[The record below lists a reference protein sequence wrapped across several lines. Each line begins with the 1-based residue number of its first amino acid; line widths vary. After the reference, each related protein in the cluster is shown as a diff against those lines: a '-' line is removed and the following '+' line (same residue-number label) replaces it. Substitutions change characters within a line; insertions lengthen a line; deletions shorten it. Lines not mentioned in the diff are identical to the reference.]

1 MSKKISFLAI
11 SLLCTSLMAEA
22 VKGTS
27 AAGQAPAPTVAAP
40 TGNAQAPTLQINGF
54 TAIVA
59 GKASQQDNTNGKGG
73 GPHLAIGSSNIYFTA
88 KGSSA
93 SGFNYKYR
101 GALESYPGGKS
112 VSGGNGSIYFTQNY
126 IEFSQDSWGIFQVG
140 NLTGPE
146 DTLVESGFNLLQGA
160 NTIDGTFTNIVNFA
174 EGVIEGV
181 QMVGQTSKA
190 TKVAYYT
197 PGIQVGGSPTAG
209 VITLGI
215 AFTPN
220 TTRFGMG
227 GIDNSG
233 ATPDN
238 AYGNNPGLYP
248 DKSIAAYGVN
258 NISLGANYKV
268 DFKTWNLAL
277 AAVYIQEKAK
287 RGNPRWVENQN
298 VNGVNN
304 GTLEFFKIKKAH
316 HTRSTQFTAAVGSSA
331 WRFATGLIL
340 NNRARLPKTS
350 SYGYKAG
357 DAGTAWNV
365 AGQYT
370 IGAYQ
375 FALGYFNT
383 SRKLPNIPG
392 NAAGNPA
399 YGAVSGRATSDI
411 VSATIDFN
419 ALQGLKFFGEVDV
432 FKMRTNAN
440 YAKFIGNTKNYTD
453 KSIVP
458 TVKNS
463 GAAVI
468 VGTKLSF

>member
-1 MSKKISFLAI
+1 MFKKINLLVAGFLC
-11 SLLCTSLMAEA
+11 SGLVAEA
-22 VKGTS
+22 AKS
-27 AAGQAPAPTVAAP
+27 APQAPAGT
-40 TGNAQAPTLQINGF
+40 AQAPTLQINGF

-59 GKASQQDNTNGKGG
+59 GNASQKDNTNGKGG

-88 KGSSA
+88 KGNSA

-101 GALESYPGGKS
+101 GALESYPGGKG
-112 VSGGNGSIYFTQNY
+112 VSGSNGSIYFTQNY
-126 IEFSQDSWGIFQVG
+126 IEFSQDSWGVFQVG

-146 DTLVESGFNLLQGA
+146 DTLSESGFNLLQGA
-160 NTIDGTFTNIVNFA
+160 NTIDGTFTNLVNSP

-181 QMVGQTSKA
+181 QMMGQTSKA
-190 TKVAYYT
+190 MKVAYYT

-209 VITLGI
+209 VVTLGL

-227 GIDNSG
+227 GKDNSG
-233 ATPDN
+233 AAPDN
-238 AYGNNPGLYP
+238 AYGNSAGIYP

-258 NISLGANYKV
+258 NISMGANYKV

-277 AAVYIQEKAK
+277 AAIYIQEKAK
-287 RGNPRWVENQN
+287 RGTPRWVENQLDAYN
-298 VNGVNN
+298 DSQ
-304 GTLEFFKIKKAH
+304 LDFFKIKKAH
-316 HTRSTQFTAAVGSSA
+316 HTRATQFTAAVGFGA
-331 WRFATGLIL
+331 WRFATGFI
-340 NNRARLPKTS
+340 NNGRARLPKTS
-350 SYGYKAG
+350 SYGYKSG
-357 DAGTAWNV
+357 DAGKAWNIG
-365 AGQYT
+365 GQYT
-370 IGAYQ
+370 VGAYQ

-383 SRKLPNIPG
+383 SRVLPKIPG
-392 NAAGNPA
+392 GGAGATA
-399 YGAVSGRATSDI
+399 YDAVGGRASSDI

-440 YAKFIGNTKNYTD
+440 YAKFMGNTKSYNT

-458 TVKNS
+458 TTKNS

>member
-1 MSKKISFLAI
+1 MSKKIGFLAI
-11 SLLCTSLMAEA
+11 GLVCTSLMAEA

-27 AAGQAPAPTVAAP
+27 AAGQSPAPTVSAP

-59 GKASQQDNTNGKGG
+59 GKASQKDNTNGKGG

-101 GALESYPGGKS
+101 GALESYPGGKG
-112 VSGGNGSIYFTQNY
+112 VSGSNGSIYFTQNY

-190 TKVAYYT
+190 TKVVYYT
-197 PGIQVGGSPTAG
+197 PGMQLGGSPTAG
-209 VITLGI
+209 VITLGV

-227 GIDNSG
+227 GLDNSG

-238 AYGNNPGLYP
+238 AYGNNAGLYP
-248 DKSIAAYGVN
+248 DKNTAAYGVN
-258 NISLGANYKV
+258 NISLGTNYKV
-268 DFKTWNLAL
+268 DFQTWNLAL
-277 AAVYIQEKAK
+277 AAVYIQDKGK
-287 RGNPRWVENQN
+287 RGAPAWS
-298 VNGVNN
+298 GAKYDSS
-304 GTLEFFKIKKAH
+304 LEYLKYRKVH
-316 HTRSTQFTAAVGSSA
+316 HTRATQFTAAVGSGA
-331 WRFATGLIL
+331 WRFATGLIY
-340 NNRARLPKTS
+340 NGRARLPKTS
-350 SYGYKAG
+350 SYGYKTG

-392 NAAGNPA
+392 SATGNPV
-399 YGAVSGRATSDI
+399 YGAVSGRASSDI

-432 FKMRTNAN
+432 FKMRTDAN
-440 YAKFIGNTKNYTD
+440 YAKFVGNTNKYSSN
-453 KSIVP
+453 SIVP
-458 TVKNS
+458 TKSNS